1 MKKLIIAYYSRTGNT
16 KKVAESI
23 SEGAKNVSGVNVVL
37 QNVESI
43 DPKEAAEADGFAL
56 GSPSYFSI
64 MSGPMLSLLTEFYF
78 LKDKFANKPMAA
90 FATGAGTQTKTVENI
105 ESILKAYNPK
115 LITGLVTSTEISE
128 TDLQNARKLG
138 EELAKT
144 ITKTES

>member
-105 ESILKAYNPK
+105 ESILS
-115 LITGLVTSTEISE
+115 I
-128 TDLQNARKLG
+128 
-138 EELAKT
+138 
-144 ITKTES
+144 